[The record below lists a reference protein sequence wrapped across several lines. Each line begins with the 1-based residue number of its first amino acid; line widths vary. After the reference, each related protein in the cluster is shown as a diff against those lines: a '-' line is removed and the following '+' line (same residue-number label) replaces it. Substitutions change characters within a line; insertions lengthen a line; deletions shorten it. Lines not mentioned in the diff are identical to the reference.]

1 MHHRPNYRRSLTAPV
16 LLLLFFLPACTTAPA
31 PAPVATPPP
40 AAAVAAEL
48 PASLHWARSSAEH
61 RALYLQTF
69 RLASEQLETLA
80 TGLRPFTWAIATDA
94 DETVIDNSQYQKE
107 LAVHGLAF
115 TVESWNAWTLR
126 REATALPGARDFLE
140 TVRRLGGKIA
150 VVTNRRESTCA
161 ATEDNLRAL
170 RLPFDVVLCRPEQG
184 PSDKGPRWRAV
195 EEGKASK
202 YLPPLP
208 IVMYLGDN
216 IRDFPGAGQSLATAS
231 EDDLSH
237 FGSDWILF
245 PNPMY
250 GSWEG
255 NPQM

>member
-1 MHHRPNYRRSLTAPV
+1 MHRSRALVAPT
-16 LLLLFFLPACTTAPA
+16 LLLLLLVLPACTTAPA
-31 PAPVATPPP
+31 PAPATAPLP
-40 AAAVAAEL
+40 AATSTAQY

-69 RLASEQLETLA
+69 RLASEELETLA
-80 TGLRPFTWAIATDA
+80 SGLQPFTWAIATDA
-94 DETVIDNSQYQKE
+94 DETLIDNSQYQKE
-107 LAVHGLAF
+107 RAAQGLAF

-150 VVTNRRESTCA
+150 VVTNRRESTCT
-161 ATEDNLRAL
+161 ATGDNLRAL

-184 PSDKGPRWRAV
+184 PSDKEPRWRAV

-231 EDDLSH
+231 EDELSH

>member
-1 MHHRPNYRRSLTAPV
+1 MLRRLRRASLAPA
-16 LLLLFFLPACTTAPA
+16 LLLLLLAAGCTSAPA
-31 PAPVATPPP
+31 PAPVAAPPP
-40 AAAVAAEL
+40 VPADEAPEL
-48 PASLHWARSSAEH
+48 SRAIHWVRNSAEH

-69 RLASEQLETLA
+69 RLAAEQLETLA
-80 TGLRPFTWAIATDA
+80 TGLQPFTWAIATDA
-94 DETVIDNSQYQKE
+94 DETILDNSRYQKE
-107 LAVHGLAF
+107 RWDQGLDY
-115 TVESWNAWTLR
+115 TVETWNAWTRR

-184 PSDKGPRWRAV
+184 PGDKEPRFQAV
-195 EEGKASK
+195 ENGRASK

-216 IRDFPGAGQSLATAS
+216 VQDFPGSRQSLASAS
-231 EDDLSH
+231 EDELAH
-237 FGSDWILF
+237 FGKDWILF

-250 GSWEG
+250 GSWQG
-255 NPQM
+255 NPQN

>member
-1 MHHRPNYRRSLTAPV
+1 MPRRLHRAMTCPT
-16 LLLLFFLPACTTAPA
+16 LLLLLLLLPACTTAPA
-31 PAPVATPPP
+31 PAPAAAPPP
-40 AAAVAAEL
+40 VSAAVVDL
-48 PASLHWARSSAEH
+48 PASLHWARNSAEH
-61 RALYLQTF
+61 RAVYLQTF
-69 RLASEQLETLA
+69 RLAADQLEKLA
-80 TGLRPFTWAIATDA
+80 SGLRPFTWAIATDA
-94 DETVIDNSQYQKE
+94 DETLIDNSQYQKE
-107 LAVHGLAF
+107 LAARGLGF

-170 RLPFDVVLCRPEQG
+170 RLPFDVALCRPEQG
-184 PSDKGPRWRAV
+184 PSDKEPRWRAV

-216 IRDFPGAGQSLATAS
+216 IRDFPGAGQTFATAS